1 MKFQS
6 GLINNPNH
14 RANFGLSRK
23 CPKLFLW
30 SQQNLGHQLLPK
42 WFYNLFQTV

>member
-14 RANFGLSRK
+14 RANTES
-23 CPKLFLW
+23 
-30 SQQNLGHQLLPK
+30 
-42 WFYNLFQTV
+42 FQEISKAFFMITTKFMTSTVA